1 MVQNNHIYVLHYD
14 LKSVQQNQ
22 SSTSFVVR
30 ASTDYY
36 LNENEAPP
44 KYRMIKDIDD
54 ISKIK
59 LDEDEKEAYLVPE
72 LNNLHDHFF
81 KIIGSG
87 YEPMITF
94 QAGIITKMRLKLKK
108 VKYII
113 KTQNLVK
120 SSPDGCIA
128 VRDEIRYN
136 RVNEAMFKFNKSLFN
151 PIYKSHYND
160 IDITILDDTRT
171 IAPLGLIWDE
181 KNIPT
186 DIIELDICK
195 AFTEAFMDSSKII
208 VFNQF
213 DAWKVCDNT
222 FNIDNHHELTMYYIC
237 VNVLCPSKYI
247 NPTRIA
253 YYLINNIFLS
263 RNRFWWKLPEKIMNK
278 NDILFDKEPSF
289 IYNVDYK
296 GIASELWNTTIDEND
311 NDEDKYIKQLIG
323 NVNYGL
329 LEKGGS
335 TSQKSIV
342 YKNLRE
348 AVHNQASYGGKAHKL
363 SYVKETIVE
372 EMCEEKFSTQID
384 GYEDELEAYYI
395 LNLKDKAQ

>member
-136 RVNEAMFKFNKSLFN
+136 RVNEAMFEFNKSLFN

-253 YYLINNIFLS
+253 HYIINNIFLS
-263 RNRFWWKLPEKIMNK
+263 RNRF
-278 NDILFDKEPSF
+278 
-289 IYNVDYK
+289 
-296 GIASELWNTTIDEND
+296 
-311 NDEDKYIKQLIG
+311 
-323 NVNYGL
+323 
-329 LEKGGS
+329 
-335 TSQKSIV
+335 
-342 YKNLRE
+342 
-348 AVHNQASYGGKAHKL
+348 
-363 SYVKETIVE
+363 
-372 EMCEEKFSTQID
+372 
-384 GYEDELEAYYI
+384 
-395 LNLKDKAQ
+395 